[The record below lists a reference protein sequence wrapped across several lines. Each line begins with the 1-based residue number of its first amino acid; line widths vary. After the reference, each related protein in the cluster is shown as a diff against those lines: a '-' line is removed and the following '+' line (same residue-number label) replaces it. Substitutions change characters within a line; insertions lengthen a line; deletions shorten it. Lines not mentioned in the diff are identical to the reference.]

1 MTRLAAALLLFVLGL
16 ACAHPHPLPRQDS
29 DSPPRD
35 SALVARSVFSKLIN
49 YFKPR
54 TPFKSTIPK
63 YSSKKRTSGD
73 FNALSK
79 SQRMDQVSQYPSFW
93 RPAPGAKKT
102 PRYTKSYSAP
112 TVFPLVRPPA
122 GKF

>member
-1 MTRLAAALLLFVLGL
+1 MTRLAAALLIFLLGL
-16 ACAHPHPLPRQDS
+16 ACAHPLPRQDS
-29 DSPPRD
+29 NSPPRD
-35 SALVARSVFSKLIN
+35 SALVARSVFSKLVD

-54 TPFKSTIPK
+54 TPFKSTIPQ
-63 YSSKKRTSGD
+63 YSSTKRTRGD
-73 FNALSK
+73 FDALNK

-93 RPAPGAKKT
+93 RPAPGTKKT
-102 PRYTKSYSAP
+102 SSRYTKSYSAP